1 MVVLPVGFLCKSPEA
16 EMITIMDFIF
26 FGVSMN
32 KLPYYVAS
40 LFALVGTTA
49 TFAGSISSYDA
60 SQNGVGTVGSVSEQ
74 RFESQY
80 DFHNSFA
87 QNDGF
92 FIYKRPRLGLNVAH
106 TRYFM
111 KALALE
117 DSSSS
122 WSASV
127 FQRIV
132 QHFMIDLASDA
143 HMQETPFMPNELV
156 RAVEQVNASRNW
168 LATISAMF
176 VHTWK
181 EIAFRSEL
189 QYAQAPQWSAFA
201 KTANAYRYQWQPA
214 QPYGLKPAQG
224 SMLAERAEVSYKL
237 NDAVEP
243 FLSGAMLQSVQAPG
257 IISAQTRNIS
267 SLWPRF
273 DANIYGVGA
282 GLALNFKRYQLR
294 LEEQRY
300 QSASMQAFH
309 QSTVSLH
316 VNFG

>member
-1 MVVLPVGFLCKSPEA
+1 
-16 EMITIMDFIF
+16 
-26 FGVSMN
+26 MN
-32 KLPYYVAS
+32 KLPCFVAS
-40 LFALVGTTA
+40 LIALAGTA
-49 TFAGSISSYDA
+49 AFAGSISSYDV
-60 SQNGVGTVGSVSEQ
+60 SQNTVGAAGSVSEQ
-74 RFESQY
+74 RFASQY
-80 DFHNSFA
+80 DFHNSFT

-92 FIYKRPRLGLNVAH
+92 FVYKRPKLGLHSTH

-111 KALALE
+111 KALLLE
-117 DSSSS
+117 DSGNS

-132 QHFMIDLASDA
+132 QHFMVDLAGDTA
-143 HMQETPFMPNELV
+143 VQENHFMPNELV
-156 RAVEQVNASRNW
+156 RAIEQVNVSRNW
-168 LATISAMF
+168 LATVSAMF

-189 QYAQAPQWSAFA
+189 QYAQAPQWSDFA
-201 KTANAYRYQWQPA
+201 KTANAYRYQWEPA
-214 QPYGLKPAQG
+214 QSYALKPIQG

-237 NDAVEP
+237 NESVEP
-243 FLSGAMLQSVQAPG
+243 FVSGAMLQAIQAPG
-257 IISAQTRNIS
+257 IISSQTRNIS